1 MMLNLRAHLLTVC
14 GFLEWRELGH
24 GMLIGA
30 ALGLALTGSGWVL
43 LRALEWVVGWALA
56 VMP

>member
-1 MMLNLRAHLLTVC
+1 MMIALRAYLATVRSS
-14 GFLEWRELGH
+14 LEWREVGH

-30 ALGLALTGSGWVL
+30 ALGLALMGSGWVL
-43 LRALEWVVGWALA
+43 MRALEWMVGLALA